1 MLLKECS
8 RCKKL
13 MPYGRPYC
21 DECAPIV
28 EAEREARKEKSRRE
42 SDRRYNRKRDPKYG
56 SFYNSKDWRVLARVA
71 LQRDGYRCVKCQA
84 IASEVDHII
93 PIQTGEGWEK
103 RLDLD
108 NLQSLCVRCHNEKHR
123 RFQKSK

>member
-123 RFQKSK
+123 RFQKRK